1 MTEMP
6 KPYEIWRH
14 QTHDVKSLSLHV
26 YWIVGITGEQTGTMF
41 RTRKAV
47 HAETKEP
54 IELWTNGSDVAAL
67 DNDGTLIEKPHVVFR
82 NVYQGCDTWIC
93 PMDYFMGDYNGK
105 PRFERIA

>member
-1 MTEMP
+1 MNETP
-6 KPYEIWRH
+6 KAYEVWRYH
-14 QTHDVKSLSLHV
+14 MHDLESHSFHI

-41 RTRKAV
+41 RTRKAL

-67 DNDGTLIEKPHVVFR
+67 DNDGSLIEQPHVVFR
-82 NVYQGCDTWIC
+82 NVYQGCETWIC
-93 PMDYFMGDYNGK
+93 PLDYFMGNFGGN